1 MESHRVGTE
10 RLSLATGPPL
20 ASSPVGH
27 NPGGTTILSKHPDA
41 PDLGF
46 LWEGPHGLGR
56 Y

>member
-1 MESHRVGTE
+1 MTE
-10 RLSLATGPPL
+10 RLSLAAGPPL

-46 LWEGPHGLGR
+46 LRGVSWFGEIPSLPS
-56 Y
+56 